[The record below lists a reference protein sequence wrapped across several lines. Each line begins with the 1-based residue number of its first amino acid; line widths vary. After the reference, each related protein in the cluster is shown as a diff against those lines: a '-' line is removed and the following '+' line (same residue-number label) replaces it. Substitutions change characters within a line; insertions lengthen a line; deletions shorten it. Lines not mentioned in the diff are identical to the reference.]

1 MRGCQALGCQIM
13 DLSQTVHLRVGEN
26 DAPQEV
32 GDVLHVVDSAEAEA
46 ADRVRVN
53 VQALIPQ
60 RGLGFHASVV
70 FHPRLDPARI

>member
-1 MRGCQALGCQIM
+1 MRGCQALGRQIM
-13 DLSQTVHLRVGEN
+13 DLSQPIHLRVGEN

-32 GDVLHVVDSAEAEA
+32 GDVLHVVDPAESEA

-60 RGLGFHASVV
+60 RGLGFHAGVV
-70 FHPRLDPARI
+70 LHPRLDPARI